1 MRYDGVRCGAGYYLH
16 TEIDKHIGGKRA
28 SGGTWRAD
36 NGPVRYAGVLGPHA
50 LAPHA
55 GVVCW
60 PRVLAL
66 YRSPGH
72 VQALDR
78 RCR

>member
-1 MRYDGVRCGAGYYLH
+1 MVLVTIYIPRLISISEVSVPLVAHGGQTMAPCG
-16 TEIDKHIGGKRA
+16 T
-28 SGGTWRAD
+28 
-36 NGPVRYAGVLGPHA
+36 LGPHA

-55 GVVCW
+55 GAVCW